1 MSTEAYQPIL
11 AILDE
16 GLWLYRRHFV
26 RFALIAALWLVPIA
40 IVGSLVAVTISWSEG
55 TTSTL
60 MRLVV
65 GMVLIVAMLV
75 YSIGGLSHAA
85 VAAAT
90 GQQVRLHMAWAI
102 RPLRI
107 IETSAAAVVLGLFA
121 QLIYGILSLT
131 FLALAPF
138 IGIFAM
144 ATAQFASVWSLFVI
158 MFGGIVL
165 TVAVG
170 MPISTLIY
178 VLQPWFFESQ
188 SWRQTFARSSGLVLG
203 DIGACFLT
211 TMLWVTICL
220 NIGTIVWRLPPDLG
234 SPVGRVA
241 LIFAAIVIAIL
252 LFPPLPI
259 WMALLYYRETSAYSG
274 ADLAAR
280 IAEWQRQDTAPG
292 IFGDLHA
299 NGIPSTMP
307 PAESQ
312 NVD

>member
-1 MSTEAYQPIL
+1 
-11 AILDE
+11 
-16 GLWLYRRHFV
+16 
-26 RFALIAALWLVPIA
+26 
-40 IVGSLVAVTISWSEG
+40 
-55 TTSTL
+55 
-60 MRLVV
+60 
-65 GMVLIVAMLV
+65 
-75 YSIGGLSHAA
+75 
-85 VAAAT
+85 
-90 GQQVRLHMAWAI
+90 
-102 RPLRI
+102 
-107 IETSAAAVVLGLFA
+107 
-121 QLIYGILSLT
+121 
-131 FLALAPF
+131 
-138 IGIFAM
+138 M

-280 IAEWQRQDTAPG
+280 IAEWQRQDTAPAYSATCTPTASRLQCRRPNRRMS
-292 IFGDLHA
+292 IKFTLTICNLQSA
-299 NGIPSTMP
+299 ICNL
-307 PAESQ
+307 Q
-312 NVD
+312 C